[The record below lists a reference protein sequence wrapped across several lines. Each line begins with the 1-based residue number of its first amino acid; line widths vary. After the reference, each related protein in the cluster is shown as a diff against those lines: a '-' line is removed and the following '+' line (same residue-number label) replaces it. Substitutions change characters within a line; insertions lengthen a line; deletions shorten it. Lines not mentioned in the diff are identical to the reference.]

1 MKHSILMAV
10 GLLVASLPA
19 SAQSAPPIRGWLRTE
34 GQQILDER
42 GRAVRFCGVNVSG
55 MEWGAG
61 TPWSKGGCSNRA
73 LGCYSAPPQDE
84 IPRISDWG
92 FNMVR
97 LTVSWSNLEP
107 EAPEHRG
114 GKLARH
120 YNTEYL
126 EALDQIVAQCRR
138 YGLAVVIS
146 FHQWGW
152 SPFFHLP
159 KMGSGDV
166 IHGCGLPA
174 WLFKGFSGDVAQAR
188 RDFFSNRDDVW
199 DGVSDAWTLLAER
212 YAQDATVV
220 GADLFNEPDSTDYAR
235 GEVVEK
241 FNLDAFY
248 KKVGTAV
255 RSANPRILLVVE
267 EGRGTR
273 LASAPPFKNWVY
285 SFHEYPHGWDPKA
298 DGWTRERLAR
308 AKAWN
313 VPVWIGEFQRI
324 GPQDLPGDPLGF
336 EPTRQMLRYFKQE
349 GIGWSYWAYS
359 RAGRPL
365 NGEVGRGPTDE
376 ALVTLLRQ
384 GF

>member
-1 MKHSILMAV
+1 MKKALWMAL
-10 GLLVASLPA
+10 GLLVASVPLC
-19 SAQSAPPIRGWLRTE
+19 AQRAQPIGGWLRTE
-34 GQQILDER
+34 GQQILDEK
-42 GRAVRFCGVNVSG
+42 GHPVRFCGVNVSG

-61 TPWSKGGCSNRA
+61 KPWSKEGCPNRA
-73 LGCYSAPPQDE
+73 LGCYSSPPQDE

-97 LTVSWSNLEP
+97 LPVSWSNLEP
-107 EAPEHRG
+107 DPPERRG
-114 GKLARH
+114 GKIVRQ
-120 YNTEYL
+120 YNTAYL
-126 EALDQIVAQCRR
+126 EALDKIVEQCRR

-159 KMGSGDV
+159 KPGADNF

-174 WLFKGFSGDVAQAR
+174 WLFKDPSADVAGAR

-199 DGVSDAWTLLAER
+199 EGVSDAWTLLAER
-212 YAQDATVV
+212 YAKDPTVV

-235 GEVVEK
+235 GMVVEK
-241 FNLDAFY
+241 FLLDSFY

-255 RSANPRILLVVE
+255 RAANPHILLVVE

-273 LASAPPFKNWVY
+273 LASAPPFKNVVY
-285 SFHEYPHGWDPKA
+285 SFHEYPHGWDPEV
-298 DGWTRERLAR
+298 DQWTRERLAR

-324 GPQDLPGDPLGF
+324 GPQDLPGDPQGF
-336 EPTRQMLRYFKQE
+336 EATRRMLRFFKQE

-365 NGEVGRGPTDE
+365 NGELGRGPTDG